1 MIGNAT
7 PVGCQ
12 VVHTNIS
19 ACSTFLLWCT
29 IVYLATLPPHWLK
42 NRSGATKWGH
52 VDTPQ
57 VFDHGPHVLDVSPN
71 VDVGRLQVM
80 TISQSHHIG
89 WIMMAHHES
98 HCGRLIHQQKNCTF
112 SFVWSW
118 HQATPP
124 IQTHPPHLEIVTWFK
139 YMFYL
144 IANTMPMLKSLIAPW
159 Q

>member
-98 HCGRLIHQQKNCTF
+98 HCGRLIHQQQKIALSVSCD
-112 SFVWSW
+112 
-118 HQATPP
+118 HG
-124 IQTHPPHLEIVTWFK
+124 IKLHHPFKHIRLTWKLSHGLSICFIWL
-139 YMFYL
+139 L
-144 IANTMPMLKSLIAPW
+144 IPCPC
-159 Q
+159 